1 MRCFKISLD
10 FILLNTFVNDAVDDD
25 DGVGDVV
32 EIVVGIVEFVLK
44 LDVIQLDDD
53 VVVFII
59 SFDC

>member
-1 MRCFKISLD
+1 MRCFKISFD
-10 FILLNTFVNDAVDDD
+10 FILLNTFVVNDAVDDD

-44 LDVIQLDDD
+44 LDVIQLDVD
-53 VVVFII
+53 VVFII

>member
-1 MRCFKISLD
+1 MRCFKISFD

-44 LDVIQLDDD
+44 LDVIQLDVD
-53 VVVFII
+53 VVFII

>member
-1 MRCFKISLD
+1 MRCFKISFD

-44 LDVIQLDDD
+44 LDVIPLDVD
-53 VVVFII
+53 VVFII